1 MLLRAHPNQ
10 PKIMWRIGAASLLV
24 ASLAHWFLHPAGRA
38 AQDLTDGIV
47 GVLYGVAIGAML
59 MSLRSPR
66 GGTPE
71 AR

>member
-38 AQDLTDGIV
+38 AQDLADGV
-47 GVLYGVAIGAML
+47 QGVLYGVAIGAML
-59 MSLRSPR
+59 MSLRSSR

-71 AR
+71 SR